1 MAYAVGVYS
10 VQVQAK
16 AARQLRKIAKKYRDD
31 YEAVIAAAQTLKD
44 WPNVEGVK
52 ALTNHRYG
60 YRMRVGR
67 FRIFFDVGRSI
78 KIVYVEEVERRDDHT
93 Y

>member
-1 MAYAVGVYS
+1 MYA

-16 AARQLRKIAKKYRDD
+16 ASRQLRKVAKKYRDD
-31 YEAVIAAAQTLKD
+31 YEVLIAAIETLKD
-44 WPNVEGVK
+44 WPSVTGVK

-60 YRMRVGR
+60 YRMRIGR
-67 FRIFFDVGRSI
+67 FRVFFDVGSDV
-78 KIVYVEEVERRDDHT
+78 KIVYVEEVKRRDDNT